1 MKHDLITP
9 KKEAILMFMGL
20 LETRSIITHNP
31 ININTVEEGMRR
43 PAFRSLL
50 RDVLAST
57 SWVTHE

>member
-20 LETRSIITHNP
+20 LETRVITTHNP
-31 ININTVEEGMRR
+31 INIDTIETSMRR
-43 PAFRSLL
+43 PTFRSLL
-50 RDVLAST
+50 REVLAST